1 MASPKVFIS
10 STCFDLNVARSQ
22 LRLFVSS
29 LGYEPV
35 MSEYMDVLY
44 DPRIHTHTSCLKE
57 IPNCD
62 LVVLIIGSRFGGKG
76 VPESISQLD
85 FEKLK
90 ELSKSSGAL
99 ENPQNLSITQLEILG
114 ALTEGVPIFAFVDS
128 RVMHDHELYEKNKNS
143 KIIDEIKFPSIEKP
157 ETAKFIFEFINFLRH
172 RLRGNGVFSYA
183 RYEEIEQTLK
193 RQWASWY
200 QRLLWEQRKSV
211 AEQRQIDNMA
221 DQLEALKTAIL
232 AAIPN
237 TDAREGA
244 RAVVRFRRLVDIL
257 LCFEGS
263 TAELLEK
270 NIDFESLLQQL
281 DIQSIDLISLGRR
294 PRPTTVFVRTDG
306 LFYEGRLGSG
316 ISADKISAE
325 WETFKDL
332 KLDTKRIVIETASE
346 LGGMKWLSLSKE
358 KFSDVIAREK
368 AEKEIDRTVSL
379 ADLIAQ
385 NLDD

>member
-1 MASPKVFIS
+1 MAAPKVFIS

-35 MSEYMDVLY
+35 MSDYMDVLY

-99 ENPQNLSITQLEILG
+99 ESPQNLSITQLEILG
-114 ALTEGVPIFAFVDS
+114 ALSEGVPIFAFVDS
-128 RVMHDHELYEKNKNS
+128 RVLHDHELYEKNKNS
-143 KIIDEIKFPSIEKP
+143 RIIDEIKFPSIEKP

-172 RLRGNGVFSYA
+172 RLRGNGVFSYT

-221 DQLEALKTAIL
+221 DQLESLKTAIL

-244 RAVVRFRRLVDIL
+244 RAVVRFRRLIDAL

-263 TAELLEK
+263 NAELLEQ
-270 NIDFESLLQQL
+270 NIDFDSLLKKL
-281 DIQSIDLISLGRR
+281 DIESIELFSQTRR
-294 PRPTTVFVRTDG
+294 PRPSTVFVRTDG
-306 LFYEGRLGSG
+306 YYYESRLGSG
-316 ISADKISAE
+316 MSANRLANE
-325 WETFKDL
+325 WETFREL
-332 KLDTKRIVIETASE
+332 KLDTKRIVIETALE
-346 LGGMKWLSLSKE
+346 LGGIKLLSLSKE
-358 KFSDVIAREK
+358 KFCDVVAREN
-368 AEKEIDRTVSL
+368 AEKDDVRPVSL

>member
-1 MASPKVFIS
+1 MAAPKVFIS

-35 MSEYMDVLY
+35 MSDYMDVLY

-76 VPESISQLD
+76 IPESISQLD

-114 ALTEGVPIFAFVDS
+114 ALSEGVPIFAFVDS
-128 RVMHDHELYEKNKNS
+128 RVLHDHELYEKNKNS

-193 RQWASWY
+193 RHWASWY

-211 AEQRQIDNMA
+211 ADQRQIDNMA

-244 RAVVRFRRLVDIL
+244 RAVVRFRSLIDVL

-263 TAELLEK
+263 TAELLEQ
-270 NIDFESLLQQL
+270 NIDFDSLLKKL
-281 DIQSIDLISLGRR
+281 SIASVQSFSQARR
-294 PRPTTVFVRTDG
+294 SRPATVFVRTDG
-306 LFYEGRLGSG
+306 FYYESRLGSG
-316 ISADKISAE
+316 MGINRLSNE
-325 WETFKDL
+325 WENFREL
-332 KLDTKRIVIETASE
+332 KLDTKRIVIETTQE
-346 LGGMKWLSLSKE
+346 LGGVRLLSLSKE
-358 KFSDVIAREK
+358 KFCDAVAREN
-368 AEKEIDRTVSL
+368 AEKDNIQLVSL